1 MSVASTIVAVFA
13 LGVLIAL
20 HEAGHFF
27 VARRM
32 GMKVLKYSIGFG
44 TAIAK
49 WTSRKTGIDYQ
60 IGVLPLGG
68 FVQIKGM
75 NPFEDGAYEEHDS
88 YMVKPAWRR
97 GLVILAG
104 PLSNLLIAWLMLFT
118 LFLVGNPENV
128 NEARIGFTVPGGPA
142 QEAGLEA
149 EDRVLSID
157 GKRIETWDE
166 LAGAMHENPGN
177 RLTLEV
183 QRGKERMFVQVTPKE
198 QDGVGLIGIGPPT
211 ERISLPA
218 HRAAVASAVRCYELT
233 AGTLKGLYG
242 AITGTAKGVQTVGP
256 VGIVEMASSALQRG
270 LTVFLA
276 LMAYL
281 SLMLFLFNLL
291 PLPALDGGRAAFL
304 LYEMVTRRRVSPKVD
319 AAVNTVGFVLLIGL
333 LILMSVKDIRNIFF

>member
-32 GMKVLKYSIGFG
+32 GMKVLKYSIGFM
-44 TAIAK
+44 TPIAK

-60 IGVLPLGG
+60 IGILPLGG

-75 NPFEDGAYEEHDS
+75 NPFEEGAYEDADS

-97 GLVILAG
+97 GMVILAG
-104 PLSNLLIAWLMLFT
+104 PVSNLLIAWVMLFA
-118 LFLVGNPENV
+118 LFMVGNPQAV
-128 NEARIGFTVPGGPA
+128 DEARIGFTVSGEPA
-142 QEAGLEA
+142 ERAGLEA
-149 EDRVLSID
+149 GDRVLSID
-157 GKRIETWDE
+157 GERIETWGE

-183 QRGKERMFVQVTPKE
+183 RRGKERVFVQVTPKE
-198 QDGVGLIGIGPPT
+198 QGGIGLIGIGQPT
-211 ERISLPA
+211 ERISLPF
-218 HRAAVASAVRCYELT
+218 HQAAVAAAVRCYELT
-233 AGTLKGLYG
+233 AGTLGGLYG
-242 AITGTAKGVQTVGP
+242 AITGTVKGVQTVGP

-270 LTVFLA
+270 VTVFLA

-319 AAVNTVGFVLLIGL
+319 AAVNTIGFLLLIGL
-333 LILMSVKDIRNIFF
+333 LILMSVKDVKNIFF